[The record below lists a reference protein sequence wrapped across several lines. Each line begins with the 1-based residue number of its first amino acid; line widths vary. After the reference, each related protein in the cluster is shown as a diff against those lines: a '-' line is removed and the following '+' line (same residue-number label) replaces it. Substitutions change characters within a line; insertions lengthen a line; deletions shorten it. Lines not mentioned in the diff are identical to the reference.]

1 MQGGEKSRVR
11 RIVTTRRGGASGGKY
26 SSFNLG
32 DHVGDDPAAVRSNR
46 RRLAEAMGLDDAD
59 IVWMEQVHGTRVVR
73 VTSRPGGA
81 VPRTDALVTDR
92 PGLALAVLSADCVPV
107 LAADEEAGVI
117 GAAHAG
123 RVGAEKGI
131 VPAMI
136 AAMESLGAQKERITV
151 LLGPAASGEHYEL
164 PEEMAAAT
172 ESVLPG
178 SRCTTVDGTAGVD
191 LRKGIARQL
200 AGLGVEQVDSDP
212 RSTIADPELFSY
224 RREGTTGRLA
234 SVIVREA

>member
-1 MQGGEKSRVR
+1 MKGRVR
-11 RIVTTRRGGASGGKY
+11 RIITTRRGGASTGRY
-26 SSFNLG
+26 DSFNLG
-32 DHVGDDPAAVRSNR
+32 DHVGDAPAAVRENR
-46 RRLAEAMGLDDAD
+46 RRLADAMGLGERD
-59 IVWMEQVHGTRVVR
+59 IAWMDQVHGTRVVR
-73 VTSRPGGA
+73 VTAPPGGA
-81 VPRTDALVTDR
+81 IPRTDAVVTDR
-92 PGLALAVLSADCVPV
+92 ADLALAVLTADCVPV

-131 VPAMI
+131 VPALV
-136 AAMESLGAQKERITV
+136 AAMESLGASRKRLTV

-178 SRCTTVDGTAGVD
+178 SRCTTIGGTAGVD
-191 LRKGIARQL
+191 LRAGLTRQL
-200 AGLGVEQVDSDP
+200 AALGVTRVDTDP
-212 RSTIADPELFSY
+212 RCTIADPELYSY

-234 SVIVREA
+234 SVIVRQS